1 MLTRRRQSR
10 ILAMQALCQW
20 DVQGEETTQAL
31 AEFLRAQEASESDLG
46 KATEIVKKFWA
57 NRQSVDDRIE
67 ARATNW
73 DLKRLSP
80 VDRNVMRVAL
90 VEWMTGEVPEKV
102 VLDEAIEIGKE
113 YGGAESPRLI
123 NGILD
128 KVLKKMNTDNK
139 SDS

>member
-20 DVQGEETTQAL
+20 DVQPEESTEAL
-31 AEFLRAQEASESDLG
+31 TEFLRAQEASESDLG
-46 KATEIVKKFWA
+46 KATEIVQKFWA

-67 ARATNW
+67 ARSTNW

-90 VEWMTGEVPEKV
+90 VEWMTGEVPAKV
-102 VLDEAIEIGKE
+102 VLDEAIEIVKE

>member
-1 MLTRRRQSR
+1 MLTRRRQAR

-20 DVQGEETTQAL
+20 DVQGDESTKAL
-31 AEFLRAQEASESDLG
+31 AEFLCARQASESDVG
-46 KATEIVKKFWA
+46 KATEIVQKFWA
-57 NRQSVDDRIE
+57 HRQSVDDRIE

-90 VEWMTGEVPEKV
+90 VEWMTDDVPAKV

-128 KVLKKMNTDNK
+128 KVLKKMNADNPTDR
-139 SDS
+139 

>member
-1 MLTRRRQSR
+1 
-10 ILAMQALCQW
+10 MQALCQW
-20 DVQGEETTQAL
+20 DVQGEESTAAL
-31 AEFLRAQEASESDLG
+31 AGFLRAQDASESELG
-46 KATEIVKKFWA
+46 KATEIVQKFWA
-57 NRQSVDDRIE
+57 NRQSVDDRIT

-90 VEWMTGEVPEKV
+90 VEWMAGEVPAKV

-113 YGGAESPRLI
+113 YGGAASPRFI

-128 KVLKKMNTDNK
+128 KVLKGLKK
-139 SDS
+139 VSG